1 MMSDQSSGAGS
12 PSPQERND
20 DRSQQ
25 MDPEHD
31 RGQAAADNRGNQLNP
46 EHPAYGSS
54 REGGAGGGNG

>member
-1 MMSDQSSGAGS
+1 MMSDQSSGAVS

-25 MDPEHD
+25 MNTEYE
-31 RGQAAADNRGNQLNP
+31 RGQAAADNRGDQLNP

-54 REGGAGGGNG
+54 REGSVGGNG